1 MKYVFTILAI
11 LIMLLLFYGIPTTDK
26 NIREAFL
33 KFDSAELNGKLES
46 IDIKYHRDCIKLTDS
61 NEEYVF
67 SSYPL
72 YDGTKSFAVLAK
84 KGDTIIKRPKSDT
97 LLLTKEG
104 KGYLFLIKRE
114 Q

>member
-1 MKYVFTILAI
+1 MKYIFTILVI
-11 LIMLLLFYGIPTTDK
+11 LILLLLFYGIPGTDK
-26 NIREAFL
+26 NIKEAFL

-46 IDIKYHRDCIKLTDS
+46 IEIKYHRDCIKLTDS
-61 NEEYVF
+61 DEEYIF

-72 YDGTKSFAVLAK
+72 HEGNKSFAVLAK
-84 KGDTIIKRPKSDT
+84 KGDTITKRPKSDT